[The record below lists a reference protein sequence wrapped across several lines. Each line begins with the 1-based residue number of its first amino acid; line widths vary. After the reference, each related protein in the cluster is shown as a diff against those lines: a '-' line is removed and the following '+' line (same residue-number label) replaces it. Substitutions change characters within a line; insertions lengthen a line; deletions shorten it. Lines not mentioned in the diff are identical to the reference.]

1 MALLKVKENKNLVR
15 DSISNAILS
24 TNNDELAKYRQK
36 KAKSREYEEAIND
49 INNIKSELSEI
60 KSLLTQLIGK

>member
-24 TNNDELAKYRQK
+24 TNNDELVKYRQK